1 MTVRITVAGLNK
13 PISHIPIRGYVTGT
27 QADFDLVVV
36 SDEAQ
41 AEAKLAASVAGWVKA
56 STDGGSSWP
65 AVPDDAAS
73 GVELGP
79 LTAGVERAFK
89 VRLEIPGG
97 TSLRH
102 REIGLRLGLGVG
114 T

>member
-1 MTVRITVAGLNK
+1 MAVRITVAGLSK
-13 PISHIPIRGYVTGT
+13 PISHIPIRGYVIASI
-27 QADFDLVVV
+27 ADFDLVIV
-36 SDEAQ
+36 SDDAQ
-41 AEAKLAASVAGWVKA
+41 AEAKLAASIAGWVKA

-65 AVPDDAAS
+65 AVPDNVAA

-97 TSLRH
+97 ASVRH
-102 REIGLRLGLGVG
+102 REVGLRIGLGVG
-114 T
+114 A